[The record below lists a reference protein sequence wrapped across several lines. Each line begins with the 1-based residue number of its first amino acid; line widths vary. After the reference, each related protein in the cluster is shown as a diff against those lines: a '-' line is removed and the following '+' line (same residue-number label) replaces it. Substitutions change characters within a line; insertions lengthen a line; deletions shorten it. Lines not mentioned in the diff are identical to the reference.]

1 MVNYKLILEYDGTD
15 FSGFQI
21 QPGQRTVQG
30 ELQAALNRLFPDGF
44 YLTAAGRTDAGVH
57 AAGQVV
63 TVRTEK
69 SYAPEILK
77 RALNANLPGDIV
89 IKEAREVPLD
99 FHARFSACRR
109 TYLYRVMTAPTALQ
123 RRFVWQIS
131 FLPDFDRL
139 LECAEIVKRQNDFK
153 SFTKAGAETEHFKCE
168 IYESQWEKGENEW
181 VYHITANRFLHNMVR
196 ILVGTMMEVGRGRF
210 SAAAFEKMFN
220 AGDRRA
226 AGLTAP
232 ARGLILWRVDYEF

>member
-21 QPGQRTVQG
+21 QPEERTVQR
-30 ELQAALNRLFPDGF
+30 ELQTALNRLFPAGF

-57 AAGQVV
+57 AAGQVI

-69 SYAPEILK
+69 SFSPEILK
-77 RALNANLPGDIV
+77 RALNANLPDDIV
-89 IKEAREVPLD
+89 VKETQEVPLD

-109 TYLYRVMTAPTALQ
+109 IYLYRVMTVPTALQ

-131 FLPDFDRL
+131 FLPDFSRL
-139 LECAEIVKRQNDFK
+139 LECAEIVKRQKDFK
-153 SFTKAGAETEHFKCE
+153 SFTKAGAETENFKCE
-168 IYESQWEKGENEW
+168 IYESRWEKGENEW

-196 ILVGTMMEVGRGRF
+196 ILVGTMMEAGRGRF
-210 SAAAFEKMFN
+210 SAAAFEQMFN

-226 AGLTAP
+226 AGRTAP
-232 ARGLILWRVDYEF
+232 ARGLILWRVEY